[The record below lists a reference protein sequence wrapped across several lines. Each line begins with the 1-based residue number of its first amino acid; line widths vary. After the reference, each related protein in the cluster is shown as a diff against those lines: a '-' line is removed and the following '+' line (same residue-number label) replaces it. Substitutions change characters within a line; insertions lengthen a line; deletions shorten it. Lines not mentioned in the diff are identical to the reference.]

1 MKKTEGVSIIICC
14 FNGAL
19 RLPETLRR
27 LSEQVVNGVQ
37 WEVIL
42 VNNNSSDNTVD
53 VAREVWS
60 KNKCTTPFIII
71 DEPEQGKS
79 KALKKGIGLS
89 KYDYFIVCDDDNW
102 LAPSYVQTA
111 FEVMQSN
118 NSIGI
123 LGGDSDGE
131 FEISPPEWFE
141 ANKCDYAVGKQG
153 EQSGDATARWFLWG
167 AGAILRKEVYNY
179 FINSGMYNFLGGRKG
194 NEDLT
199 PGEDTEICKWYI
211 LAGYKLWYDNRLVI
225 KHYIPAVRL
234 TESYFKRMWVG
245 FENTDYWLG
254 RYDILIHIKNEHNSR
269 IKNFLRGLKYLLLRR
284 KNVFVIKKIDHTRTY
299 IQCLIGPVF
308 KLSTKDEFRLIKKMY
323 PFLYK
328 DLFQLQQEQV

>member
-19 RLPETLRR
+19 RLPETLNH
-27 LSEQVVNGVQ
+27 LASQVVSSVQ

-42 VNNNSSDNTVD
+42 VNNNSTDNTVA
-53 VAREVWS
+53 VAGEVWA
-60 KNKCTTPFIII
+60 KFNCQAPFIII

-79 KALKKGIGLS
+79 KALKKGIGIS

-102 LAPSYVQTA
+102 LSNNYVQTA
-111 FEVMQSN
+111 FDIMQSN
-118 NSIGI
+118 SNIGI
-123 LGGDSDGE
+123 LGGDSIAE
-131 FEISPPEWFE
+131 CEVTPPEWFE
-141 ANKCDYAVGKQG
+141 ENKCDYAVGKQG

-167 AGAILRKEVYNY
+167 AGAVLRKELYNY
-179 FINSGMYNFLGGRKG
+179 LINAGMSNFLGGRKG

-225 KHYIPAVRL
+225 KHYIPEGRL
-234 TESYFKRMWVG
+234 TESYFKRMWIG

-254 RYDILIHIKNEHNSR
+254 RYDILIHIKNEKKSKS
-269 IKNFLRGLKYLLLRR
+269 KNFFRGMKYLIRNK
-284 KNVFVIKKIDHTRTY
+284 KNLFVIKNIDLTRSY
-299 IQCLIGPVF
+299 IQFLIGPYIRI
-308 KLSTKDEFRLIKKMY
+308 STWEEFRLIKIMY

-328 DLFQLQQEQV
+328 NLSADF